1 MVSAARGYYSERLA
15 AEKLQKV
22 YEIASPRVRQYLDA
36 EIDFVIAKI
45 EPGENV
51 LELGCG
57 YGRVLARL
65 AAVAG
70 RVFGID
76 TSLASLQLADRI
88 GARNFHLAL
97 VNAVQ
102 TSFKS
107 NSFDVTVCIQNGI
120 SAFRV
125 DRRSLLLE
133 AVRITR
139 PGGKVLFSSYAAD
152 FWPHRLDWFRAQAAC
167 RLVGEIDEASTGNG
181 VIVCKDGFKATTIGP
196 GDFRSLASD
205 AGLAPAITIVDDS
218 SVFCEISP
226 PDRDEIH

>member
-1 MVSAARGYYSERLA
+1 MISAARGYYSERLA
-15 AEKLQKV
+15 AERLQKV

-36 EIDFVIAKI
+36 EIDFIIARI
-45 EPGENV
+45 EPGEKV

-57 YGRVLARL
+57 YGRVLVRL
-65 AAVAG
+65 SAATD

-88 GARNFHLAL
+88 GARNFQLA
-97 VNAVQ
+97 VMNAVQ
-102 TSFKS
+102 TSFKP

-120 SAFRV
+120 SAFKV

-167 RLVGEIDEASTGNG
+167 GLVGEIDEASTGNG

-196 GDFRSLASD
+196 ADFRSLAFD
-205 AGLAPAITIVDDS
+205 AGLAPAVTIVDDS
-218 SVFCEISP
+218 SVFCEITA